1 MPASAR
7 RRTESVLLRYRDR
20 DGRFAVTRRTA
31 TRLARHLGL
40 TETQVIHLALAEL
53 AARNLPSYPR
63 DEGALPAKTIAAIRR
78 RVPQRRFEATEQLF

>member
-1 MPASAR
+1 MPR
-7 RRTESVLLRYRDR
+7 PTRRTECVLLRYRDR

-53 AARNLPSYPR
+53 AARS
-63 DEGALPAKTIAAIRR
+63 LPAYAPDEDPISAGTIAAIRR
-78 RVPQRRFEATEQLF
+78 RVAQDRFEMAEQLF